1 MVERTQK
8 AHFEQQTGRLYALL
22 TELFSKPPE
31 PESFPEVE
39 LSRRE
44 AHILDRLHRNGAQ
57 TMSALA
63 AQMAMPLSTL
73 TRVVDRML
81 QKELIE
87 RVRTPEDRRVVQI
100 GLSKRGRSIGEHFDD
115 CKRQLVRTM
124 LEPLSLGEREILLE
138 LMAKLVAASTRQA

>member
-1 MVERTQK
+1 MERTQK
-8 AHFEQQTGRLYALL
+8 AHFEQQTSRLYALL
-22 TELFSKPPE
+22 TELFSKPPS

-39 LSRRE
+39 LSHRE
-44 AHILDRLHRNGAQ
+44 ARILDGLHRNGPQ

-73 TRVVDRML
+73 TRVVDRMR

-100 GLSKRGRSIGEHFDD
+100 GLSKRGCSVGEHFDD

-138 LMAKLVAASTRQA
+138 LMAKLVAASNRQG